1 MSWIAGGMFVIASI
15 STLAFGGY
23 NAYKNGKDV
32 CDKSLQMQAKI
43 DQFEKAS
50 AQALQNLQAVD
61 QQVLTD
67 TLALLTNIADT
78 NNSINGLTKGNQSK
92 YTMLQVVIV
101 IMLIV
106 VAAMFLLKRENL
118 LTLDPLKPLKRK

>member
-43 DQFEKAS
+43 EQFGKLS
-50 AQALQNLQAVD
+50 AQALENLESVD
-61 QQVLTD
+61 QQVLSD
-67 TLALLTNIADT
+67 TLALLSNIADV
-78 NNSINGLTKGNQSK
+78 NSSINNLTKGNQQK

-106 VAAMFLLKRENL
+106 VAGMFFLKRENL
-118 LTLDPLKPLKRK
+118 LTLDPLKI